1 MIMIVFDV
9 LVTAYQGVLL
19 LYVIKR
25 QVMQPAH
32 SVLYDIALVL
42 TFTLFFAVIQYINL
56 PVSENFVTMI
66 LFMEYNGCIFI
77 DGNPHLGKQL
87 I

>member
-1 MIMIVFDV
+1 MLMIVFDV

-42 TFTLFFAVIQYINL
+42 TFTLFL
-56 PVSENFVTMI
+56 R
-66 LFMEYNGCIFI
+66 
-77 DGNPHLGKQL
+77 
-87 I
+87 

>member
-25 QVMQPAH
+25 QVMQPTH
-32 SVLYDIALVL
+32 SAFYDIAMVL
-42 TFTLFFAVIQYINL
+42 AFTLFL
-56 PVSENFVTMI
+56 R
-66 LFMEYNGCIFI
+66 
-77 DGNPHLGKQL
+77 
-87 I
+87 